1 MLSRWNLR
9 EHVSLG
15 SYVVR
20 WALLVTPIGLAVGS
34 ACAFFLW
41 SLGKVTDLRYGAPWL
56 LFLLPLG
63 GVVVGALYRWLGKQ
77 AEGGNNLIMDEIHEP
92 GAGVPAR
99 MGPLVLFG
107 TIVTHLFGGSAGR
120 EGTAIQLGGSIAAA
134 YERLLR
140 RLPAALG
147 LRPEDTRTLL
157 MAGVAA
163 GFGGVFGTPLTG
175 AIFALEVLAI
185 GRMSYEAVVPCLLAS
200 VVSDWA
206 CGAWGIEHTQY
217 RVASLLEGSGAMWHV
232 DWPLLG
238 KVAIAAVA
246 FGLASV
252 LFAELTHGLGSMY
265 KRFVRWPIARPA
277 IGACAV
283 IGMVYLL
290 GTRDYLGLGVTSPD
304 PHAVTILSCFTVD
317 GAHSWSW
324 LWKLLFT
331 AVTLSAGFK
340 GGEVTPLFFIGA
352 ALGNTLGTL
361 LGAPVDLFAALGFVA
376 VFAGATNTPLACTI
390 MGVELFGPQHV
401 AYVAVACFLAYIFSG
416 HSGIY
421 LSQRIATPKMA
432 DSLIPLDIS
441 LRAAH
446 DLRPAAE
453 PVLIPS
459 LTTLAG
465 RVGLRRDRSVVLLKG
480 DTQMTLRHRIHSD
493 EIGVVRIYMRPREK
507 RNKQGFKAFF
517 GRPLYQEIIDA
528 AKKDGIVNAVA
539 HHTHYGYTKKGR
551 IEADNRSEYPNTN
564 INIFIE
570 LIDQREKLETFCRRH
585 AEFLEGRV
593 VVYKHVEHWEFKD
606 HSLTS
611 TDATIR
617 ELKLVKAEE
626 ANAAPAALAV

>member
-9 EHVSLG
+9 EHFSLG
-15 SYVVR
+15 GYVVR
-20 WALLVTPIGLAVGS
+20 WVLLAAPIGAAVGS

-41 SLGKVTDLRYGAPWL
+41 ALGSVTELRFREPWL
-56 LFLLPLG
+56 LLLLPVG
-63 GVVVGALYRWLGKQ
+63 GVLVGALYRWVGKQ

-99 MGPLVLFG
+99 MGPLVLLG

-120 EGTAIQLGGSIAAA
+120 EGTALQLGGSIASA
-134 YERLLR
+134 YARLLG
-140 RLPAALG
+140 RLGFAVK
-147 LRPEDTRTLL
+147 LRAEDTRTLL

-185 GRMSYEAVVPCLLAS
+185 GRMSYESVVPCLIAS
-200 VVSDWA
+200 VVADWA

-217 RVASLLEGSGAMWHV
+217 RVASLLAGSGEAWHI
-232 DWPLLG
+232 DWLLLA
-238 KVAIAAVA
+238 KVALASTA

-252 LFAELTHGLGSMY
+252 VFAELTHGLGRLF
-265 KRFVRWPIARPA
+265 KRAIPWPVVRPML
-277 IGACAV
+277 GGVLV
-283 IGMVYLL
+283 IGLAYLL

-304 PHAVTILSCFTVD
+304 PDAVTVLSSFTAG
-317 GAHSWSW
+317 GAHPWSW
-324 LWKLLFT
+324 WWKLLFT
-331 AVTLSAGFK
+331 ALTLSAGFK

-401 AYVAVACFLAYIFSG
+401 VYVAVACFLSYILSG

-421 LSQRIATPKMA
+421 LSQRIATPKVL
-432 DSLIPLDIS
+432 DSLIPPDVS
-441 LRAAH
+441 LGMAH
-446 DLRPAAE
+446 DMRPAAA
-453 PVLIPS
+453 PILIPS
-459 LTTLAG
+459 LSTLAG
-465 RVGLRRDRSVVLLKG
+465 RVGLRRDRSRVLLNG
-480 DTQMTLRHRIHSD
+480 GPDMSLRHRIHSD

-528 AKKDGIVNAVA
+528 AKQEGIINAVA

-551 IEADNRSEYPNTN
+551 IEADNVSETPNTN
-564 INIFIE
+564 INIFVE
-570 LIDQREKLETFCRRH
+570 LIDQRETLEGFCRKH
-585 AEFLEGRV
+585 GEFLQGRV
-593 VVYKHVEHWEFKD
+593 VVYKHVEHWEFHD
-606 HSLTS
+606 NTLTS

-617 ELKLVKAEE
+617 ELKLVKPDEPSRAE
-626 ANAAPAALAV
+626 AVAV